1 TEKNNILYL
10 ISTYRNNLILVN
22 CDKDTDAITVGKVNK
37 FKSVVS
43 EYPKVMLGIYVAKK
57 VSKNSL
63 KLVESSQN
71 IIVTNWCELN
81 NAVSSYFEL
90 KKNSDQM

>member
-1 TEKNNILYL
+1 MDKTFSNI
-10 ISTYRNNLILVN
+10 N
-22 CDKDTDAITVGKVNK
+22 TDAVTVGKVNE

-43 EYPKVMLGIYVAKK
+43 EYLKDTLGIYVVAKK
-57 VSKNSL
+57 VLKNSL

-71 IIVTNWCELN
+71 IIVTNLYELN
-81 NAVSSYFEL
+81 NAVGSYFEL